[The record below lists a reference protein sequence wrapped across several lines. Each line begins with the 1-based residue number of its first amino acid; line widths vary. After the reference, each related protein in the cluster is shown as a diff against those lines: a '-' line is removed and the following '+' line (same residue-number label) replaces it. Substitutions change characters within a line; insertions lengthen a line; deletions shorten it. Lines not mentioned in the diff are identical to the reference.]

1 MLAFK
6 TFSQAPAAQVPPG
19 IPLDYPWVFRLC
31 TELEVE
37 SLKRDGW
44 IITSQEAYDAHVS
57 ALEERYN
64 AWQTALTQL
73 GIESIVSDATR
84 FGQGLLISF
93 AAENVLM
100 GITQEG
106 KTGEVMDKLSAV
118 LPAVQAG
125 SLYLAI
131 ERIRAIPPSSYDTKY
146 VTAARLLQFVNKI
159 EGYLGMS
166 LSTSL

>member
-6 TFSQAPAAQVPPG
+6 TFSQAPPSDVPPG

-31 TELEVE
+31 TELEAE
-37 SLKRDGW
+37 SLKKDGW
-44 IITSQEAYDAHVS
+44 VVTTQENFGNHVAS
-57 ALEERYN
+57 LSERYD
-64 AWQTALTQL
+64 AWQTARTQL

-84 FGQGLLISF
+84 FGQGLLVSF

-106 KTGEVMDKLSAV
+106 KTGEVMDKLALV

-131 ERIRAIPPSSYDTKY
+131 ERIRAIPSSEYDTKY
-146 VTAARLLQFVNKI
+146 VTAARLITFINKI
-159 EGYLGMS
+159 ETYLGMP
-166 LSTSL
+166 LSNAL